1 MAHMMF
7 NGISSSDL
15 HFDFASPRIP
25 LLPFK
30 RPTIVSVAGRHG
42 TVDFD
47 NDSYEPRIIQVD
59 CLIHA
64 DTQDE
69 LNGYM
74 TVAAKWLSGSGYLI
88 FDHDTS
94 KRWWGKVY
102 DVVDLDY
109 RIPLY
114 HYFTVTFDCRPFAED
129 VTETTEVEV
138 GAEVDYGSDVTF
150 YPKINITL
158 TADASFVQ
166 VSLLSTGEYV
176 RIEDTLSNG
185 DVVVFDMSTGKA
197 TVNGTYHPVTIQS
210 LFFGVPPGPQ
220 TITVSAT
227 STFTAFMNYRKRY
240 YYA

>member
-47 NDSYEPRIIQVD
+47 NDSYKPRIIQVD

-74 TVAAKWLSGSGYLI
+74 TAAAKWLSGSGYLI

-109 RIPLY
+109 RIP
-114 HYFTVTFDCRPFAED
+114 C
-129 VTETTEVEV
+129 TTTSPSRLN
-138 GAEVDYGSDVTF
+138 VD
-150 YPKINITL
+150 
-158 TADASFVQ
+158 
-166 VSLLSTGEYV
+166 LSRRT
-176 RIEDTLSNG
+176 
-185 DVVVFDMSTGKA
+185 
-197 TVNGTYHPVTIQS
+197 
-210 LFFGVPPGPQ
+210 
-220 TITVSAT
+220 
-227 STFTAFMNYRKRY
+227 
-240 YYA
+240 